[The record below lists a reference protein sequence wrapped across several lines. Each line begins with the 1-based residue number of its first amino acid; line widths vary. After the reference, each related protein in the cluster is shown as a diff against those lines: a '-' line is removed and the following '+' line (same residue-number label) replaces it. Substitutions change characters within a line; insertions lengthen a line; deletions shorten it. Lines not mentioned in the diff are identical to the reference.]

1 VDRLLPS
8 SRGAFL
14 LVALI
19 AAWACGACAAAPAP
33 APGVPPS
40 EPRFGIDSTNAYAHG
55 ALEMDYQ
62 EDPESASFHSRSVW
76 MDANTAIQGLIQA
89 HAYRLVVRLGAA
101 SRFPNRTEAGRYG
114 PSETSGRIVYSE
126 TGLTEASLRLRF
138 GPSDANDGIQF
149 GLMPLQGNPD
159 AILYGNYLA
168 RYQPNPLFEG
178 RELGAWDS
186 LGALAPRVAG
196 IRLALGRSDGPVRAE
211 GWLVRDEEYY
221 SWLAFL
227 SGRAPRKVEWGLGV
241 SGHRAFT
248 FQDHLVTTS
257 GKTLPI
263 RDSPWGGP
271 FIETDTLPSS
281 ADTVTYTF
289 SSLLFSARASLDFA
303 SLFGSDAPGRYGG
316 VFAEAALLG
325 SHEVPEKL
333 SDRWRRLSWTAGTR
347 IPTFGWLDACVFQV
361 EWRRD
366 PADVFY
372 YGLGNG
378 SWIPVGAYRPPRPS
392 PWSEALFLA
401 KGIGPHVEAQA
412 RAATFRD
419 SAGRGWLLSGRFAF
433 RFR

>member
-14 LVALI
+14 LFALM
-19 AAWACGACAAAPAP
+19 AAWALGACAAAPATASGDPP
-33 APGVPPS
+33 AES
-40 EPRFGIDSTNAYAHG
+40 RFGFDSTNAYAHA

-62 EDPESASFHSRSVW
+62 EDPEPASFHSRSVW

-138 GPSDANDGIQF
+138 GPSDANDGIQI

-168 RYQPNPLFEG
+168 RYQPYPLFEG

-196 IRLALGRSDGPVRAE
+196 IRLALGRSDGPARAE
-211 GWLVRDEEYY
+211 GWLVRDEEFY

-248 FQDHLVTTS
+248 LRNNLVSPGKNLPIGDTS
-257 GKTLPI
+257 GA
-263 RDSPWGGP
+263 GG
-271 FIETDTLPSS
+271 FIEQDSLSTST
-281 ADTVTYTF
+281 DTVTYTL

-325 SHEVPEKL
+325 SMEVPEKL

-347 IPTFGWLDACVFQV
+347 IPTFGWLDACVVQV

-378 SWIPVGAYRPPRPS
+378 SWLPAGETRPPRPS

-419 SAGRGWLLSGRFAF
+419 YAGRGWQMSGRFAF